1 MKKIQEYFCSAYT
14 GNAGNSPTPF
24 GIGQVERKSLPP
36 TTEPSSYLSDYA
48 IINRT
53 ELSPDKSTS
62 DTSNDDSDSDY
73 GDNVRDSELIE
84 VVKSARLKYSVA
96 KRLACKAKAS
106 VQSVTKNLYM
116 TKSILLLLTNPS
128 YGTSCD
134 DVHSTEDRLDALL
147 HGYGFQ
153 RIAMATDGDC
163 LFSAVSFQ
171 LKNRLNSGTD
181 NDIPMKQH
189 LKEMGIA
196 PEQDLQ
202 KTVTILRQRIVQEFL
217 DVSNS
222 EYRSYLVA
230 SDRNDFEDTAQHFS
244 ERGFFDCELGNAV
257 PLALANYSSSA
268 YCYLHIP

>member
-1 MKKIQEYFCSAYT
+1 MKKIQEYVCSAYT

-36 TTEPSSYLSDYA
+36 TSEPSSYLSDYA

-53 ELSPDKSTS
+53 EPAPDKSRS

-73 GDNVRDSELIE
+73 GDDVRDSELIE

-96 KRLACKAKAS
+96 KRLACKAKAG
-106 VQSVTKNLYM
+106 VQSVTKNM
-116 TKSILLLLTNPS
+116 TKSLLLFLTNPS

-153 RIAMATDGDC
+153 RIAMAKDGDC

-196 PEQDLQ
+196 AEQDLQ

-217 DVSNS
+217 DASNS
-222 EYRSYLVA
+222 EYRS
-230 SDRNDFEDTAQHFS
+230 
-244 ERGFFDCELGNAV
+244 
-257 PLALANYSSSA
+257 
-268 YCYLHIP
+268 